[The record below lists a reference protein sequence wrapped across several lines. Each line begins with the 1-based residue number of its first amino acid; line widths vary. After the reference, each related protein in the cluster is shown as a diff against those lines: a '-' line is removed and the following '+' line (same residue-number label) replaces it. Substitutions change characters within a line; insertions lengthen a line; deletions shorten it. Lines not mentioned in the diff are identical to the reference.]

1 MRKDAIER
9 KAQLLL
15 RQYGNDEIPV
25 DVDLIA
31 KRLKIKVTE
40 TELPDETSGVIQKV
54 DNGVSTILA
63 NSRHAK
69 VRQRFTIA
77 HELGHFL
84 LSTKSG
90 IFVDKKIYFRD
101 SRSQSASDPEEIVA
115 NIFAAE
121 LLMPTHHVKRE
132 LHRVTKGGIID
143 IEENIIALLANRFE
157 VSMIAMSIKL
167 QNMGLSF

>member
-31 KRLKIKVTE
+31 KRLKIEVTE

-54 DNGVSTILA
+54 DNGHSTILA

-101 SRSQSASDPEEIVA
+101 SRSQPASDPEEIVA

-121 LLMPTHHVKRE
+121 LLMPTQHVKRE
-132 LHRVTKGGIID
+132 LHRLTSGGIID
-143 IEENIIALLANRFE
+143 IEEDIIALLAKRFE
-157 VSMIAMSIKL
+157 VSLIAMSIKL

>member
-15 RQYGNDEIPV
+15 KECGNGEIPV
-25 DVDLIA
+25 DVELIA
-31 KRLKIKVTE
+31 RKLKVE
-40 TELPDETSGVIQKV
+40 VSEAELPDETSGVIQKV
-54 DNGVSTILA
+54 NKGNSTILV
-63 NSRHAK
+63 NSGHAR

-77 HELGHFL
+77 HEIGHFL
-84 LSTKSG
+84 LSAKSG

-101 SRSQSASDPEEIVA
+101 SRSQSASDSEEIVA

-121 LLMPTHHVKRE
+121 LLMPTPYIKRE
-132 LHRVTKGGIID
+132 LYRITSGGLID
-143 IEENIIALLANRFE
+143 IEEDIIAQLANRFE
-157 VSMIAMSIKL
+157 VSIIAMSIKL